1 VSISIALLTILK
13 FFLLALLYLF
23 FFRVLRAVWIEVSG
37 RHPAPVPEP
46 APVASSR
53 RAPPAAAPIKG
64 RGGVA
69 TATRAPSHLKVAG
82 KDGRT
87 FPLADELTVGRG
99 AGCAV
104 SLPEDTFVSQL
115 HARVFRKGDAYYVED
130 LGSTNKTYVNGRAI
144 SGPTALRRGDVL
156 RVGSTD
162 LEVSK

>member
-1 VSISIALLTILK
+1 VPIALLTILK
-13 FFLLALLYLF
+13 FLLLALIYLF

-37 RHPAPVPEP
+37 RHPAPEPVPP
-46 APVASSR
+46 PV
-53 RAPPAAAPIKG
+53 PPAARRQGGPAAAKG
-64 RGGVA
+64 RGALA
-69 TATRAPSHLKVAG
+69 TATRAPTQLKVGG
-82 KDGRT
+82 KDGGT

-104 SLPEDTFVSQL
+104 SLPDDTFVSQL

-144 SGPTALRRGDVL
+144 SGPTALHRGDIL

>member
-1 VSISIALLTILK
+1 VPVALLTVLK

-37 RHPAPVPEP
+37 RHPE
-46 APVASSR
+46 PVAE
-53 RAPPAAAPIKG
+53 PVAAPSGRRTPPVADKA

-69 TATRAPSHLKVAG
+69 TATRAPTQLKVSG

-104 SLPEDTFVSQL
+104 SLPDDTFVSQL

-144 SGPTALRRGDVL
+144 SGPTALRRGDVV

-162 LEVSK
+162 LEVSR